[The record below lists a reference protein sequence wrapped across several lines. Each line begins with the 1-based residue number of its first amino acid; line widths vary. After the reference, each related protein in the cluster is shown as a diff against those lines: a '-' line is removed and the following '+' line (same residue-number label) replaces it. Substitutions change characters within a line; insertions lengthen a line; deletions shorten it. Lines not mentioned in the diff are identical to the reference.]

1 MDKNNNPMSRL
12 MELAAPYKSK
22 YVLSVIMAVLG
33 VAAGLLPFFAVSKIV
48 VLLMNGET
56 TVSVYMEWCLFA
68 GLGFLAKV
76 CFSNLSTLV
85 SHTATF
91 ATTRNHINSF
101 RNLLVLILMPF
112 LFRHLKISRTIRM
125 R

>member
-48 VLLMNGET
+48 VLPDEWRNHCFI
-56 TVSVYMEWCLFA
+56 VYMEWCL
-68 GLGFLAKV
+68 LPDLVFLQKYV
-76 CFSNLSTLV
+76 FLIC
-85 SHTATF
+85 
-91 ATTRNHINSF
+91 
-101 RNLLVLILMPF
+101 LL
-112 LFRHLKISRTIRM
+112 
-125 R
+125 

>member
-48 VLLMNGET
+48 VLLMEKPLFLSIWSG
-56 TVSVYMEWCLFA
+56 VCLPD
-68 GLGFLAKV
+68 LVFLQKYV
-76 CFSNLSTLV
+76 FLIC
-85 SHTATF
+85 
-91 ATTRNHINSF
+91 
-101 RNLLVLILMPF
+101 LL
-112 LFRHLKISRTIRM
+112 
-125 R
+125 